1 MENSCDSSRLGKAR
15 RIFLLAPALLAL
27 GCRGLDGEGAG
38 QPPWGYHRR
47 ASRIEP
53 AAATIGR
60 DLHSV
65 PAGTTVPPSGLGVDL
80 VKFEPQVPHH
90 ASWGE

>member
-1 MENSCDSSRLGKAR
+1 MANPKKPCHLEKSI
-15 RIFLLAPALLAL
+15 RILALIPALLIL
-27 GCRGLDGEGAG
+27 GCRGLNGDGAG
-38 QPPWGYHRR
+38 GRPWRLHGR

-80 VKFEPQVPHH
+80 IKFEPSVPHH
-90 ASWGE
+90 ASRGE